1 MLFIVLFVST
11 VNCQT
16 VYRGFAN
23 NKAIKIERVDGGF
36 GAIFLDCFKDSLTSE
51 LYTGQVVCV
60 FHGIPR
66 DTINV
71 VDGKVEHCAKMYN
84 VFLNYPTEKLEFIY
98 VIRSEQVQ
106 LELIVQQEKKG
117 KTVNLIAKQSN
128 GDTFIYDFNVK
139 SGKWFIKR
147 ISNVNDKR
155 KKRKFRLEKDQ
166 DIYLWLKTEGFFPES
181 VIEEIKEQK
190 LLEQH
195 ELSFYFGKCD

>member
-1 MLFIVLFVST
+1 MALLVST

-23 NKAIKIERVDGGF
+23 NNEIKIERVDGGF
-36 GAIFLDCFKDSLTSE
+36 GAMFLDCFKDSLTSE

-71 VDGKVEHCAKMYN
+71 VDGKVEHCAKMYS

-98 VIRSEQVQ
+98 VIRSERVQ
-106 LELIVQQEKKG
+106 LELIVHQEKKG
-117 KTVNLIAKQSN
+117 NTVYLFAKQSN
-128 GDTFIYDFNVK
+128 GDTFFYDFIFK
-139 SGKWFIKR
+139 SGKRYIQRVLNVDQKR
-147 ISNVNDKR
+147 R
-155 KKRKFRLEKDQ
+155 KRKFRLEKDQ
-166 DIYLWLKTEGFFPES
+166 DIYQFLKAEGLFLES

-190 LLEQH
+190 LLEQK
-195 ELSFYFGKCD
+195 ELSYYFGKCD

>member
-1 MLFIVLFVST
+1 MSFFAIT

-16 VYRGFAN
+16 IYRGVEN
-23 NKAIKIERVDGGF
+23 NKEIKIERVDGGF

-71 VDGKVEHCAKMYN
+71 VDGKVEHCAKMYR

-98 VIRSEQVQ
+98 VIRSEPVQ

-117 KTVNLIAKQSN
+117 NTVYLFAKQSN
-128 GDTFIYDFNVK
+128 GDTFFYDFIFK
-139 SGKWFIKR
+139 SGKWFIQR
-147 ISNVNDKR
+147 VLIVDEKR

-166 DIYLWLKTEGFFPES
+166 DIYQFLKAEDLFPES

-195 ELSFYFGKCD
+195 ELSFYFGRCD